1 MADPI
6 PLKVFIDTEFTD
18 FMDPDLISLGMA
30 AATGEEFYGEV
41 PYADHKCSQFVR
53 EGVLGLLGQV
63 PHAYYNSHYEL
74 ARAVIQWLEL
84 VRHKD
89 QLVEICVDAQID
101 WDLFSHAL
109 DYRVPPWARLR
120 HIGYYNLNEL
130 LRYEYHKK
138 NGLPEHHAL
147 YDACANRYAFRE
159 RITGLGAEP

>member
-1 MADPI
+1 MAYPDT
-6 PLKVFIDTEFTD
+6 LQVFIDTEFTD
-18 FMDPDLISLGMA
+18 FLDPDLISLGMA

-41 PYADHKCSQFVR
+41 PFADHKCSQFVR
-53 EGVLGLLGQV
+53 EGVLGLLRQI
-63 PHAYYNSHYEL
+63 PHAFYNSHYEL

-109 DYRVPPWARLR
+109 DYRVPPWVRLL
-120 HIGYYNLNEL
+120 HVGASNINEL

-147 YDACANRYAFRE
+147 YDACANRYAYRE
-159 RITGLGAEP
+159 RIPVTR